1 MITEQGI
8 GDKMDKGKVILI
20 PWTFDLK
27 DDLIRVCNLANHRF
41 LSDRLPNPYTSADAD
56 RYLSMVKDHD
66 EKDGIFRAVEYDGKI
81 VGTITI
87 EQKSGVHSIDCDI
100 GYFIIEEYWSR
111 GIVTEAI
118 SQICREAFEKL
129 DLKRITSIIFSPN
142 IGSRRAVEKNG
153 FVLEGICKNAI
164 FKDGVLYDK
173 CIYAKYRD

>member
-1 MITEQGI
+1 
-8 GDKMDKGKVILI
+8 MDSSGNVNLI
-20 PWTFDLK
+20 PWTFELK
-27 DDLIRVCNLANHRF
+27 DDLIRICNHVDRRY
-41 LSDRLPNPYTSADAD
+41 LSDRLPDPYHSEDAD
-56 RYLSMVKDHD
+56 RWLTMVRDH
-66 EKDGIFRAVEYDGKI
+66 EGKDGIFRAVEYDGKI

-100 GYFIIEEYWSR
+100 GYFIMEEYWSR
-111 GIVTEAI
+111 GIITEAI
-118 SQICREAFEKL
+118 SQICKEAFEKL
-129 DLKRITSIIFSPN
+129 DLKRITSKVFSPN